1 MATSHADII
10 DFLTDVAPG
19 DGIDALRQTRP
30 VTRENAEASFRAL
43 FQPKDHQA
51 VSLIERFAIAAFVAA
66 GHGPGTAADLYAGE
80 LTTLHSKSAETVLR
94 EAKLASSEGPFGTY
108 PDGPLS
114 RENTPGTVYRISA
127 AGRAFL
133 GERLAAGLDH
143 AHLLVFHPRDA
154 APEDHQRL
162 LDAGWTTTGV
172 VTLSQIIA
180 FLTFQLRV
188 AHGLGVLA
196 RVGKEGTQS

>member
-1 MATSHADII
+1 MVAHPADII
-10 DFLTDVAPG
+10 DFLVNVTPSDR
-19 DGIDALRQTRP
+19 IDALRQARPITRD
-30 VTRENAEASFRAL
+30 NAEASFRAL

-51 VSLIERFAIAAFVAA
+51 VSLVERFAIAAFVAEV
-66 GHGPGTAADLYAGE
+66 HGPGAAADFYAGE
-80 LTTLHSKSAETVLR
+80 LTTLHSKIAETVLR
-94 EAKLASSEGPFGTY
+94 EAKLASSDGPFGSY

-154 APEDHQRL
+154 ALEDHQRL
-162 LDAGWTTTGV
+162 IDAGWTTTGI

-196 RVGKEGTQS
+196 RTGTEGTQP

>member
-10 DFLTDVAPG
+10 DYLTGISPG
-19 DGIDALRQTRP
+19 DRIDALRQARP
-30 VTRENAEASFRAL
+30 VARDNAEASFRAL

-51 VSLIERFAIAAFVAA
+51 VSLVERFAIAAYVAA
-66 GHGPGTAADLYAGE
+66 VHGPGTAADFYAGE
-80 LTTLHSKSAETVLR
+80 LNTLHSKIGETVLR
-94 EAKLASSEGPFGTY
+94 EAKLAASEGPFGNY

-162 LDAGWTTTGV
+162 FDAGWTTTGI

-188 AHGLGVLA
+188 AHGLAELA
-196 RVGKEGTQS
+196 RTGQKGTQS

>member
-1 MATSHADII
+1 MATSHTDII
-10 DFLTDVAPG
+10 DLLTNVAPG
-19 DGIDALRQTRP
+19 DRIDALRHARP
-30 VTRENAEASFRAL
+30 VTRDNAEASFRAL
-43 FQPKDHQA
+43 FEPKDHQA

-66 GHGPGTAADLYAGE
+66 VHGPGAATDFYAGE
-80 LTTLHSKSAETVLR
+80 LKTLHSKIAETVLR
-94 EAKLASSEGPFGTY
+94 EAKLAASEGPFGKY

-114 RENTPGTVYRISA
+114 RENTPGTAYRISA

-162 LDAGWTTTGV
+162 FDAGWTTTGI

-196 RVGKEGTQS
+196 RVGNEGTQP